1 MNSIYD
7 KTSNQAIIERINK
20 LTPDSEALWGKMTVD
35 QMLSHCIAPIDLAL
49 GNSKLKVNFIM
60 QLLGKI
66 LKKKILNS
74 NEFKKNSPTAPSFI
88 RNNKYNFEDVKSELI
103 QKFSTFSELK
113 HQAIKRKEH
122 PFFGKMSYEDW
133 DKLHWMHIDH
143 HLRQFGV

>member
-7 KTSNQAIIERINK
+7 NVANEAMIERINK
-20 LTPDSEALWGKMTVD
+20 LTPDSKALWGKMTVD

-49 GNSKLKVNFIM
+49 GNSELKVNFMM
-60 QLLGKI
+60 QLLGKL

-88 RNNKYNFEDVKSELI
+88 RKNKYDFEKTKSELI
-103 QKFSTFSELK
+103 NKFSSFSELK
-113 HQAIKRKEH
+113 HQAIKNTEH
-122 PFFGKMSYEDW
+122 PFFGKMSFEDW
-133 DKLHWMHIDH
+133 DKLHWMHLDH

>member
-103 QKFSTFSELK
+103 QKFSTFLLCREC
-113 HQAIKRKEH
+113 
-122 PFFGKMSYEDW
+122 M
-133 DKLHWMHIDH
+133 H
-143 HLRQFGV
+143 HLKIVGILWSLPKITNQLCYLYIYVPKTQKHKI